1 MDGGNGV
8 NTPVKDVEGI
18 TKELSQLGNK
28 VSSINSELAKTN
40 QSTEKSKSEINSRID
55 NLSSK
60 IDVIQKRVHTNS
72 PDYSG
77 DMEYMTS
84 EKDNQIIEV
93 EDSELENE
101 SKYSAE
107 LDEIFTQ
114 LHEADYCIAETRQ
127 NTVRLGIETRSILD
141 DLRKQLG

>member
-1 MDGGNGV
+1 MSIEV
-8 NTPVKDVEGI
+8 VKGKI
-18 TKELSQLGNK
+18 INELSSGSGEHSEKEIQIIG
-28 VSSINSELAKTN
+28 VENSE
-40 QSTEKSKSEINSRID
+40 TEN
-55 NLSSK
+55 N
-60 IDVIQKRVHTNS
+60 
-72 PDYSG
+72 
-77 DMEYMTS
+77 
-84 EKDNQIIEV
+84 
-93 EDSELENE
+93 

>member
-1 MDGGNGV
+1 MS
-8 NTPVKDVEGI
+8 KDKSKLSGDSDQDNLIQSSEGI
-18 TKELSQLGNK
+18 VYGLAPIGGVVHHAALLGAIAVVKGKIISGLSSASGEHSEKEIQIIG
-28 VSSINSELAKTN
+28 VENSE
-40 QSTEKSKSEINSRID
+40 TEN
-55 NLSSK
+55 N
-60 IDVIQKRVHTNS
+60 
-72 PDYSG
+72 
-77 DMEYMTS
+77 
-84 EKDNQIIEV
+84 
-93 EDSELENE
+93 